1 MFGLGSQE
9 QFPRTV
15 QNRVDDD
22 DDGDGDGGDDARMAK
37 KETLTPFFK
46 YSREPLLTTYKPLG
60 NIQLGTA
67 PDYI

>member
-9 QFPRTV
+9 QSPRTV

-22 DDGDGDGGDDARMAK
+22 DDDDGDGDGDGGDDAHMAK

-46 YSREPLLTTYKPLG
+46 YSQEPLLTTYKPLG
-60 NIQLGTA
+60 NI
-67 PDYI
+67 